1 MLCIHKKVAEADI
14 FATKD
19 LQSTLHTN
27 PMKSETVLS
36 HDQCHVTHSQNSGG
50 GGYGRFGLDGTTQTG
65 NLKRRS
71 NGFQMALEANRQ

>member
-50 GGYGRFGLDGTTQTG
+50 GGIGDLVWMVQLKLEILNVDQTASKW
-65 NLKRRS
+65 L
-71 NGFQMALEANRQ
+71 